1 MFAKGRMI
9 FVGLRSSLTSTPRY
23 AAVCCRAPPHEKGLP
38 VTFFSLAGVRRTAL
52 AGLVCAGLT
61 AALGGCAGD
70 PDEGTNGVGK
80 LSAAKIERRA
90 LKAAGN
96 AGTVRLKAEFVSR
109 GATYRLDMQLS
120 EEGGRGKVICKSST
134 FKLLRIGE
142 DLYMQADAALLA
154 REDEKGRGSKWGAQA
169 VRKLHGKYV
178 KVPSSDSTYKQMH
191 DFTSKDVLLD
201 WTLQLQGRVVKGDH
215 GTVNGVRV
223 VEITGGDG
231 DGGTLS
237 VSLEGTPYPL
247 RLKRAG
253 NAGTVELT
261 EWGRSF
267 ALEEPGK
274 NEMVDLGAQL
284 PDKS

>member
-1 MFAKGRMI
+1 MI
-9 FVGLRSSLTSTPRY
+9 FVGLRGCLTRTPRY
-23 AAVCCRAPPHEKGLP
+23 AAVLLSRAPHEKGLP
-38 VTFFSLAGVRRTAL
+38 VTFFSPAGVRRTAL

-80 LSAAKIERRA
+80 LSAAKIESLA

-96 AGTVRLKAEFVSR
+96 AGSVRLKAEFVSR

-120 EEGGRGKVICKSST
+120 EEGGRGEVTCKSST

-142 DLYMQADAALLA
+142 NLYMQADAALLA
-154 REDEKGRGSKWGAQA
+154 REDEKGGDSELGVQA
-169 VRKLHGKYV
+169 VQKLHGKYV

-201 WTLQLQGRVVKGDH
+201 WTLQLHGRVVKGDR
-215 GTVNGVRV
+215 GTINGVRV
-223 VEITGGDG
+223 VEITGGEG
-231 DGGTLS
+231 NGGTLS

-267 ALEEPGK
+267 ALEKPGR
-274 NEMVDLGAQL
+274 NEMVDLSAQL